1 MSTVLLNAL
10 ASTAGGGITYLRN
23 VLPRLSG
30 PRLSGYDDNN
40 RFFVLVPAEQLDD
53 YARFACERVRIE
65 TVQPGG
71 RLLRRWFWE
80 QTWLRGYIKSRKIDV
95 LVSLGNFALFA
106 SPIPQILFNRNDL
119 YFSSYFANDLKA
131 RGLHF
136 ELIRHRLKSSLA
148 RDSVKQADINI
159 APTRAFAD
167 RIRAGNGLRDS
178 RFEVLRFG
186 FDYYLFT
193 ANDEPLSIEQS
204 RKLELSD
211 NCYRILYVSHYN
223 YFRNFET
230 LIRALPIIKKELREK
245 EAKDIQLVLTT
256 DIRRGAVYGGYDA
269 TLAADLIEKLEVR
282 GNIAMLGSVPYD
294 RLHQLYRFCDLF
306 VCPSY
311 AESFSHPLVEAMAMG
326 LPVVAA
332 NLDVHREVCGEAA
345 VYFDVLDEHELAKR
359 CIEVLTNGRLKER
372 LRTNGAERIGQFSW
386 DQHVRGLIALIERL
400 MVSRN
405 SNQARLEQKQPQVIT
420 DGTDSR

>member
-1 MSTVLLNAL
+1 MGIVLLNAL

-23 VLPRLSG
+23 VLPRLS
-30 PRLSGYDDNN
+30 RCDDNN
-40 RFFVLVPAEQLDD
+40 RYFVLVPAEHLDH
-53 YARFACERVRIE
+53 YSCFACERVSIE
-65 TVQPGG
+65 TAQTGG
-71 RLLRRWFWE
+71 NLFGRWLWE
-80 QTWLRGYIKSRKIDV
+80 QTGLRGYIKSRKIDV

-119 YFSSYFANDLKA
+119 YFSRYFENDLKA
-131 RGLHF
+131 RGLYS
-136 ELIRHRLKSSLA
+136 ELVRHRLKSSLA
-148 RDSVKQADINI
+148 RASVKQADINTT
-159 APTRAFAD
+159 PTRAFAD
-167 RIRAGNGLRDS
+167 RIRARNGLRES

-186 FDYYLFT
+186 FDYHGFT
-193 ANDEPLSIEQS
+193 ANGEPLSAEQS
-204 RKLELSD
+204 AKLDLSD
-211 NCYRILYVSHYN
+211 NCYRLLYVSHYN

-230 LIRALPIIKKELREK
+230 LIHALPAIKKEIREK

-269 TLAADLIEKLEVR
+269 TLAADLIDKLEVN

-294 RLHQLYRFCDLF
+294 RLHQLYRLSDLF

-326 LPVVAA
+326 LPVVSA

-359 CIEVLTNGRLKER
+359 CVEVLTNQRLKER
-372 LRTNGAERIGQFSW
+372 LRKNGSEQIQQFSW
-386 DQHVRGLIALIERL
+386 DQHVRGLIALVERVL
-400 MVSRN
+400 ISMN
-405 SNQARLEQKQPQVIT
+405 SSKLAEKNLFAAEAKK
-420 DGTDSR
+420 